1 MASKPLVALPSSAS
15 ADWSCRLYQN
25 SSKTPEPCGFPGFF
39 ISIYK
44 KHEPTYLNGGD
55 TISNLYDRA
64 EIYDLLE
71 EDVEVYPCP
80 SIGKEMPLK
89 EMEWYVVMARK
100 KN

>member
-1 MASKPLVALPSSAS
+1 M
-15 ADWSCRLYQN
+15 
-25 SSKTPEPCGFPGFF
+25 
-39 ISIYK
+39 
-44 KHEPTYLNGGD
+44 NGGD

-80 SIGKEMPLK
+80 SIGKEMRLE